1 MSCLAHDNFSYSLAS
16 AMTMGERIRARL
28 QALDISQA
36 ELARRVGIKQPTI
49 NALINGSSRSSVHLH
64 KIARELRTTSAFLA
78 GDTDDPDAE
87 VPIDNLTAEERVSL
101 EQLRQLNDRD
111 RKAVLQLLRSLTEEP
126 TPATVHE
133 PKLKYRS

>member
-1 MSCLAHDNFSYSLAS
+1 
-16 AMTMGERIRARL
+16 MTMGERIRARL

-36 ELARRVGIKQPTI
+36 ELARRVG
-49 NALINGSSRSSVHLH
+49 INGSSRSSVHLH